1 MRCPDCGQKSDVYD
15 SRPFENT
22 IRRRRQCKS
31 CGHKYTTLEV
41 IMPQVEL
48 PKKVVAF
55 KAPPRPKVK
64 KPDIVI
70 VDFDDMS
77 DDELEEAMFSGKV
90 KFDED
95 EW

>member
-1 MRCPDCGQKSDVYD
+1 
-15 SRPFENT
+15 
-22 IRRRRQCKS
+22 
-31 CGHKYTTLEV
+31 
-41 IMPQVEL
+41 MPQVEL
-48 PKKVVAF
+48 PRKVVAF